1 MKTYSPSLVNLD
13 GRLIESYQRETYAT
27 DQAKQQLGLDSEA
40 PIISNVGVESIPEF
54 VVLEGTNNG
63 NSGVMTWSLS
73 RVNQSVKIESVIV
86 DSPNQD
92 GVTIEVI
99 SRGGENFSLTL
110 DRTQT
115 PYGFPT
121 YPLTP
126 DMTIKAVV
134 SPVVKKV
141 KVVLK
146 AVIILE
152 TLQPDPPSNQNL
164 QQRPGR

>member
-1 MKTYSPSLVNLD
+1 MNNLTASLVNLD

-40 PIISNVGVESIPEF
+40 PIISNVGVESVPEF

-63 NSGVMTWSLS
+63 NPGVMTWSLS